1 MLLAFAN
8 LPQPGLVPPA
18 TSREGRRPG
27 RQSSATPWLKEIASS
42 HCSFMTSKGNSRAN
56 GISERESN
64 NQPDCEDDHGIG
76 HAFTEF
82 PRQSLVVG
90 QPKAALRNE
99 DTAKTRVSAL
109 PALPPNSELPLRE
122 TSSWRSASARET
134 RSSPSSL
141 QSRQPQKNTATARR
155 FQLFGPVSPG
165 VIRLDP

>member
-1 MLLAFAN
+1 
-8 LPQPGLVPPA
+8 
-18 TSREGRRPG
+18 
-27 RQSSATPWLKEIASS
+27 
-42 HCSFMTSKGNSRAN
+42 MTSKGNSRAN

-122 TSSWRSASARET
+122 TSSWRSASAWET

-165 VIRLDP
+165 IIRLDPWLWNLTISYRSLLHEGVLHRARRRPVIATQTGSSPLLN